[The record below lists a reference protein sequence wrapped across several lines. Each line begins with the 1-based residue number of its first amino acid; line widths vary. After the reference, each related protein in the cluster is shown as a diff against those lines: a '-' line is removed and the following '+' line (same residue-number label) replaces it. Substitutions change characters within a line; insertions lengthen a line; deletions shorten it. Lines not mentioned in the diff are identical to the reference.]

1 MWIGFRLYEQAR
13 SILPTLLAEKDETL
27 CSGSLTDLAFDEI
40 TKAILPES
48 GF

>member
-1 MWIGFRLYEQAR
+1 MYERER
-13 SILPTLLAEKDETL
+13 SISPILLAEKEKTL
-27 CSGSLTDLAFDEI
+27 CGGSPTDLTFDEI